1 MSGWWDWDGPLC
13 DYAPP
18 LDALTHA
25 EPPEPPDTPDID
37 HEEDDDQ

>member
-18 LDALTHA
+18 LDAFTHA
-25 EPPEPPDTPDID
+25 EPPDTPDID
-37 HEEDDDQ
+37 TDHEEDDDQ

>member
-25 EPPEPPDTPDID
+25 EPPDTDTD
-37 HEEDDDQ
+37 TEHEEDDEQ